1 LGILTHFVLRNT
13 YENKDGLRQI
23 QLVYCANNKQVKL
36 DTGVRIR
43 VKDWIESKQQVLSS
57 VSEIGKTCKELN
69 DKLNEKKNKVLTIVG
84 DFKKEHENGSSVSPD
99 PDITFVKEK
108 FYEVV
113 KEIKAERTL
122 LEHLQEYINDKKS
135 MIDAAHIGI
144 PKDKRS
150 GQYKT
155 LSHFESLYND
165 LVKFSEKTRKTYYF
179 RDIDKKF
186 KDNLIKFYL
195 EKGWKEKEKKRGLSN
210 GTLRKK
216 FSKLKCF
223 LNAMTEDGVNKKLDY
238 SKFSLKGF
246 KMGESDD
253 NIYALTIKEFV
264 QFKNLPLKL
273 ERLEIARDYYLLS
286 CASGLRWSD
295 VSRIN
300 KDKVKNGSIV
310 TNILK
315 TGQTLTIPLNPI
327 SESILKKYN
336 NELPKVKKGDM
347 DRRITLLWIIMAQ
360 SIPSLNE
367 NTLYKYHIGTEVKEE
382 YYPKYKLLSF
392 HTSRKYFISY
402 LVYKKVSIDQ
412 IRKLS
417 GHRGSLDVFFRYVY
431 SGNFDEEL
439 KNNLFTESNLWKE

>member
-1 LGILTHFVLRNT
+1 M
-13 YENKDGLRQI
+13 
-23 QLVYCANNKQVKL
+23 
-36 DTGVRIR
+36 
-43 VKDWIESKQQVLSS
+43 
-57 VSEIGKTCKELN
+57 
-69 DKLNEKKNKVLTIVG
+69 NEKKNKVLTIVS
-84 DFKKEHENGSSVSPD
+84 DYKKSNENGSSVSPD
-99 PDITFVKEK
+99 PETTFVHDK

-113 KEIKAERTL
+113 KEIKTERTL
-122 LEHLQEYINDKKS
+122 LEHLQEYINDRKS
-135 MIDAAHIGI
+135 MIDAVHIGL

-155 LSHFESLYND
+155 LSHYESLYND
-165 LVKFSEKTRKTYYF
+165 LVNFSEKTRKTYHF

-195 EKGWKEKEKKRGLSN
+195 EKGSKKENKRGLSN

-216 FSKLKCF
+216 FSKFKCF
-223 LNAMTEDGVNKKLDY
+223 LNSMTEDGVNKKLDY
-238 SKFSLKGF
+238 KAFSLKGF
-246 KMGESDD
+246 KMGDCDD
-253 NIYALTIKEFV
+253 NIYALTIKEFEK
-264 QFKNLPLKL
+264 FKNLPLKL
-273 ERLEIARDYYLLS
+273 EKLEIVRDHYLLS

-295 VSRIN
+295 VSRLTKN
-300 KDKVKNGSIV
+300 KIKNGNII

-336 NELPKVKKGDM
+336 NELPKLRKGEM
-347 DRRITLLWIIMAQ
+347 ESGLKLIWIIMAQ

-367 NTLYKYHIGTEVKEE
+367 KTLYKYYIGTEMIEE
-382 YYPKYKLLSF
+382 YYPKFQLLSF

-417 GHRGSLDVFFRYVY
+417 GHRGSLEVFFRYVY

-439 KNNLFTESNLWKE
+439 KNNLFTESNLWNE

>member
-1 LGILTHFVLRNT
+1 MNLHFVLRNT

-23 QLVYCANNKQVKL
+23 QLVYCANNRQIKL
-36 DTGVRIR
+36 DTSVRVRI
-43 VKDWIESKQQVLSS
+43 KDWNDSKQQVLSS
-57 VSEIGKTCKELN
+57 VSEIEKTSKELN
-69 DKLNEKKNKVLTIVG
+69 DILNEKKNKVLTIVK
-84 DFKKEHENGSSVSPD
+84 DFKREHENGTSVVPD
-99 PDITFVKEK
+99 PDITHVKER
-108 FYEVV
+108 FNEVQ
-113 KEIKAERTL
+113 KEFRAEKPL
-122 LEHLQEYINDKKS
+122 IEHLQDYINDRKS
-135 MIDAAHIGI
+135 MIDAAHHGE

-155 LSHFESLYND
+155 LSHYESLYND
-165 LVKFSEKTRKTYYF
+165 LVKFSEKPRKTYFF

-195 EKGWKEKEKKRGLSN
+195 DKGSKKVVKKRGLSN
-210 GTLRKK
+210 GTLKKK

-223 LNAMTEDGVNKKLDY
+223 LNEMTEDGLNKKLDY
-238 SKFSLKGF
+238 KAFSLKGF

-253 NIYALTIKEFV
+253 NIYALTVREFE

-286 CASGLRWSD
+286 CATGLRWSD

-300 KDKVKNGSIV
+300 KTKVKNGNIM

-336 NELPKVKKGDM
+336 NELPEFSKTEM
-347 DRRITLLWIIMAQ
+347 DRRLTLLWIIMAQ

-367 NTLYKYHIGTEVKEE
+367 KTLYKYYIGTEMIEE
-382 YYPKYKLLSF
+382 YYPKHQLLSF

-402 LVYKKVSIDQ
+402 LVFKGVPIDQ

-431 SGNFDEEL
+431 SGNFDPKL
-439 KNNLFTESNLWKE
+439 KKNLFTELNLWKE